1 MKKSVIYIRSRLA
14 SKDELLAAH
23 KYFRVIEK
31 RSDIEHGE
39 LVIPRYSALP
49 ENNELCSDIAKLGGQ
64 PINSYREHCYVA
76 DVRNWYYDLGDLT
89 PRTWFALDQIPD
101 EGPFVLKGATNSLK
115 HYWNTHMFA
124 KDKREAID
132 VFMRIAIDTTIG
144 VQPTYV
150 REFVKLNV
158 LAQGLNGLPISE
170 EYRFFVLDGKV
181 VGAGFYWANHVEE
194 LGREFDPFKEVP
206 QNFIDDVIS
215 RVKEHVNFW
224 VFDVARCADGRWIV
238 IELND
243 GQQSGLSCVNP
254 DTLYE
259 NIKDAVQCRYHQ
271 YV

>member
-1 MKKSVIYIRSRLA
+1 MKPVIYLRSRLA
-14 SKDELLAAH
+14 SSDEKIAAASF
-23 KYFRVIEK
+23 FRVIEK
-31 RSDIEHGE
+31 RSDIERGE

-49 ENNELCSDIAKLGGQ
+49 ENYELCQDIQKLGGT

-101 EGPFVLKGATNSLK
+101 DGPFVLKGATNSLK

-124 KDKREAID
+124 RNKREAVE
-132 VFMRIAIDTTIG
+132 VFTKIATDTTIG

-158 LAQGLNGLPISE
+158 LFEGFNGLPISE
-170 EYRFFVLDGKV
+170 EYRFFVLNGKV
-181 VGAGFYWANHVEE
+181 VGAGFYWSNYVSE
-194 LGREFDPFKEVP
+194 LDREFNPHVEVP

-215 RVKEHVNFW
+215 RVSDHVNFW

-243 GQQSGLSCVNP
+243 GQQSGLSEVNSHE
-254 DTLYE
+254 LYG
-259 NIKDAVQCRYHQ
+259 NIARMFGEKFGK
-271 YV
+271 